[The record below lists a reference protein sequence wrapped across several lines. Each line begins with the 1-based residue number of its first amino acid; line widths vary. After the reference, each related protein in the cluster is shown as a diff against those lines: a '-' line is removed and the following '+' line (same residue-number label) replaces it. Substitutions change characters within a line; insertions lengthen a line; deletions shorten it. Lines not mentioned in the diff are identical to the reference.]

1 MTNEGYRFT
10 IGVNVYQ
17 GSGPPMSNPITEARA
32 LETEGRLAEAVQAYD
47 DILNTTDEPL
57 THALANFRLGSIYRG
72 WRELFTAQRFYAQ
85 AHQLDPS
92 NTDIRDAV
100 AELNLYFSE
109 NRESVADE
117 MSRKNSDQIV
127 SLFRIATGI
136 KLLTMDKPV
145 QAYPLL
151 KSRTKIFPN
160 AAMAK
165 HLLTDIQITEDE
177 RNSAINFL
185 LERDWLANTGALL
198 YTITEKGLY
207 NFYIE
212 LAQLHVANAAWT
224 EAVMCYAQ
232 ASWLCPEQQVPR
244 YHLVICYAEAETWDK
259 AVEIAANLPAEVPE
273 SIGAVAYHTAVARS
287 YHHIYETTADDD
299 AKHRVIAACET
310 VLRLDKKAKA
320 ISKLLDVYQ
329 PKKSWWRR

>member
-1 MTNEGYRFT
+1 
-10 IGVNVYQ
+10 
-17 GSGPPMSNPITEARA
+17 MSHPIDAAQA
-32 LETEGRLAEAVQAYD
+32 LEAEGKLAEAIQAYD
-47 DILNTTDEPL
+47 DILNTTDGTSTL
-57 THALANFRLGSIYRG
+57 ALVNFRLGTIYQE
-72 WRELFTAQRFYAQ
+72 WRELFTAQRFFAQ

-92 NTDIRDAV
+92 NADIRDAIS
-100 AELNLYFSE
+100 ELNQHFSE
-109 NRESVADE
+109 NREAVADE

-136 KLLTMDKPV
+136 KLLTMEKPV

-165 HLLTDIQITEDE
+165 HLLADIQITEDE

-185 LERDWLANTGALL
+185 LERDWLVNTGASL

-224 EAVMCYAQ
+224 EAVMCYEQ
-232 ASWLCPEQQVPR
+232 ADWLDSGQAYPR
-244 YHLVICYAEAETWDK
+244 YQLVICHAKTEAWDA
-259 AVEIAANLPAEVPE
+259 AVEIIAQLPTEVPE
-273 SIGAVAYHTAVARS
+273 GVDPIAYQTAVAQS
-287 YHHIYETTADDD
+287 YHHVYQATQNDE
-299 AKHRVIAACET
+299 AKQKVIEACEI
-310 VLRLDKKAKA
+310 VLNLDKKAKE
-320 ISKLLDVYQ
+320 ISRLLASYSG
-329 PKKSWWRR
+329 KKVWWRR

>member
-1 MTNEGYRFT
+1 
-10 IGVNVYQ
+10 
-17 GSGPPMSNPITEARA
+17 MSNPIAEAQA
-32 LETEGRLAEAVQAYD
+32 LEAEGKLAEAIQTYD
-47 DILNTTDEPL
+47 DILNTTDGTSTL
-57 THALANFRLGSIYRG
+57 ALVNFRLGAIYQG

-92 NTDIRDAV
+92 NADIRDAIT
-100 AELNLYFSE
+100 ELNQHFSE
-109 NRESVADE
+109 NRETVADE

-127 SLFRIATGI
+127 SLFRIATGV

-185 LERDWLANTGALL
+185 LERDWLVNTGALL

-212 LAQLHVANAAWT
+212 LGQLHIANAAWT
-224 EAVMCYAQ
+224 EAVMCYEQ
-232 ASWLCPEQQVPR
+232 AYWLDPGQAHLR
-244 YHLVICYAEAETWDK
+244 YQIVICHTKAEAWDK
-259 AVEIAANLPAEVPE
+259 AVGIIAELSTEEVPE
-273 SIGAVAYHTAVARS
+273 VVDAIAYHTAVAQS
-287 YHHIYETTADDD
+287 YHHVYQITEDEGTKQKVVEACD
-299 AKHRVIAACET
+299 A
-310 VLRLDKKAKA
+310 VLRLDKKAKE
-320 ISKLLDVYQ
+320 ISKLLASYSG
-329 PKKSWWRR
+329 KKAWWRR

>member
-1 MTNEGYRFT
+1 
-10 IGVNVYQ
+10 
-17 GSGPPMSNPITEARA
+17 MSNPITEAQT
-32 LETEGRLAEAVQAYD
+32 LEAEGRLAEAVQAYD
-47 DILNTTDEPL
+47 DILNATDEPL
-57 THALANFRLGSIYRG
+57 TRALAYFRLGAIYRG
-72 WRELFTAQRFYAQ
+72 WRELFTAQRFLAQ

-92 NTDIRDAV
+92 HTDIRDAV

-109 NRESVADE
+109 NRALVADE

-151 KSRTKIFPN
+151 RSRTKIFPN

-185 LERDWLANTGALL
+185 LERDWLANTGASL

-207 NFYIE
+207 NFYTE
-212 LAQLHVANAAWT
+212 LAQLHVANTAWT
-224 EAVMCYAQ
+224 EAVMCYEQ
-232 ASWLCPEQQVPR
+232 ASWLDPAQRVPR
-244 YHLVICYAEAETWDK
+244 YRLVICYAEAEGWEK
-259 AVEIAANLPAEVPE
+259 AVEIAADLPTEVPE
-273 SIGAVAYHTAVARS
+273 GVDAVAYHTAVAQG
-287 YHHIYETTADDD
+287 YHHIYETTEDDH
-299 AKHRVIAACET
+299 AKQRVIEACKA
-310 VLRLDKKAKA
+310 VLRLDKKARA
-320 ISKLLDVYQ
+320 VSKLLASYQ
-329 PKKSWWRR
+329 PKKVWWRR

>member
-1 MTNEGYRFT
+1 
-10 IGVNVYQ
+10 
-17 GSGPPMSNPITEARA
+17 MSNLITEARA
-32 LETEGRLAEAVQAYD
+32 LETEGRLAEAIQAYD

-57 THALANFRLGSIYRG
+57 THALANFRLGTIYRG
-72 WRELFTAQRFYAQ
+72 WRELFTAQRFLAQ
-85 AHQLDPS
+85 AHQFDPS
-92 NTDIRDAV
+92 DTDIRDAV

-151 KSRTKIFPN
+151 QSRTKIFPN

-185 LERDWLANTGALL
+185 LEREWLTNTGASL

-212 LAQLHVANAAWT
+212 LAQLHIANTAWT
-224 EAVMCYAQ
+224 EAVMCYEQ
-232 ASWLCPEQQVPR
+232 ASWLYPEQKIPCYR
-244 YHLVICYAEAETWDK
+244 LVICHVGAEAWDK
-259 AVEIAANLPAEVPE
+259 AVAIAADLPADVPE
-273 SIGAVAYHTAVARS
+273 GVDAVAYHTAVAQG
-287 YHHIYETTADDD
+287 YHHLYETTEDDD
-299 AKHRVIAACET
+299 AKQRVIAACEA
-310 VLRLDKKAKA
+310 VLRLDEKAKA
-320 ISKLLDVYQ
+320 ISKLLASYQ
-329 PKKSWWRR
+329 PKKAWWRR

>member
-1 MTNEGYRFT
+1 
-10 IGVNVYQ
+10 
-17 GSGPPMSNPITEARA
+17 MSNPIAEAQA
-32 LETEGRLAEAVQAYD
+32 LEAEGKLAEAIQTYD
-47 DILNTTDEPL
+47 DILNTTDGTSTL
-57 THALANFRLGSIYRG
+57 ALVNFRLGAIYQG

-92 NTDIRDAV
+92 NADIRDAI
-100 AELNLYFSE
+100 AELNQHFSE
-109 NRESVADE
+109 NREAVADE

-127 SLFRIATGI
+127 SLFRIATGV

-185 LERDWLANTGALL
+185 LERDWLVNTGALL

-212 LAQLHVANAAWT
+212 LGQLHIANAAWT
-224 EAVMCYAQ
+224 EAVMCYEQ
-232 ASWLCPEQQVPR
+232 AYWLDPGQAHLR
-244 YHLVICYAEAETWDK
+244 YQIVICHTKAEAWDK
-259 AVEIAANLPAEVPE
+259 AVGIIAELSTEEVPE
-273 SIGAVAYHTAVARS
+273 VVDAIAYHTAVAQS
-287 YHHIYETTADDD
+287 YHHVYQITEDEGTKQKVVEACD
-299 AKHRVIAACET
+299 A
-310 VLRLDKKAKA
+310 VLRLDKKAKE
-320 ISKLLDVYQ
+320 ISKLLASYSG
-329 PKKSWWRR
+329 KKAWWRR

>member
-1 MTNEGYRFT
+1 
-10 IGVNVYQ
+10 
-17 GSGPPMSNPITEARA
+17 MSNLITEAQA
-32 LETEGRLAEAVQAYD
+32 LEAEDRLAEAVQAYD

-57 THALANFRLGSIYRG
+57 IHALANFRLGTIYRG
-72 WRELFTAQRFYAQ
+72 WRELFTAQRFLAQ

-92 NTDIRDAV
+92 NTDIRDTV

-109 NRESVADE
+109 NRESVTDE

-151 KSRTKIFPN
+151 KSRTKIFLN

-177 RNSAINFL
+177 RNSAIDFL
-185 LERDWLANTGALL
+185 LEREWLANTGVLL

-212 LAQLHVANAAWT
+212 LAQLHVANSDWT
-224 EAVMCYAQ
+224 EAVMCYEQ
-232 ASWLCPEQQVPR
+232 ASWLYPEQKMPCYR
-244 YHLVICYAEAETWDK
+244 LVICHVGAEAWDE
-259 AVEIAANLPAEVPE
+259 AAAIAADLAADVPD
-273 SIGAVAYHTAVARS
+273 GVDAVAYHTAVAQS
-287 YHHIYETTADDD
+287 YHHIYETTEDD
-299 AKHRVIAACET
+299 AAKRSVIEACET
-310 VLRLDKKAKA
+310 VLRLDRKAKS
-320 ISKLLDVYQ
+320 ISKLLASYQ
-329 PKKSWWRR
+329 PKKAWWRR

>member
-1 MTNEGYRFT
+1 M
-10 IGVNVYQ
+10 
-17 GSGPPMSNPITEARA
+17 PHPITDAQA
-32 LETEGRLAEAVQAYD
+32 LEAEGRLAEAIQAYD
-47 DILNTTDEPL
+47 DILNTTDDTVTL
-57 THALANFRLGSIYRG
+57 ALANFRLGAIYQG

-92 NTDIRDAV
+92 NADIRDAI
-100 AELNLYFSE
+100 AELNQHFSE
-109 NRESVADE
+109 NREAVADE

-127 SLFRIATGI
+127 SLFRIATGV

-185 LERDWLANTGALL
+185 LERDWLVNTGALL

-212 LAQLHVANAAWT
+212 LGQLHIANAAWT
-224 EAVMCYAQ
+224 EAVMCYEQ
-232 ASWLCPEQQVPR
+232 AYWLDPGQAHLR
-244 YHLVICYAEAETWDK
+244 YQIVICHMEAEAWDK
-259 AVEIAANLPAEVPE
+259 AVGIIAELSTEEVPE
-273 SIGAVAYHTAVARS
+273 VVDAIAYHTAVAQS
-287 YHHIYETTADDD
+287 YHHVYQITQDDD
-299 AKHRVIAACET
+299 AKQRVVEACDA
-310 VLRLDKKAKA
+310 VLRLDKKAKE
-320 ISKLLDVYQ
+320 ISKLLASYSG
-329 PKKSWWRR
+329 KKAWWRR

>member
-1 MTNEGYRFT
+1 MLHPIADAETLEAEGK
-10 IGVNVYQ
+10 
-17 GSGPPMSNPITEARA
+17 
-32 LETEGRLAEAVQAYD
+32 LAEAIQVYD
-47 DILNTTDEPL
+47 DLLNTTDGTSTL
-57 THALANFRLGSIYRG
+57 ALVNFRLGAIYQE
-72 WRELFTAQRFYAQ
+72 WRELFTAQRFFAQ

-92 NTDIRDAV
+92 NADIRDAI
-100 AELNLYFSE
+100 AELNQHFSE
-109 NRESVADE
+109 NREAVADE

-136 KLLTMDKPV
+136 KLLTMEKPV

-160 AAMAK
+160 AAIAK

-185 LERDWLANTGALL
+185 LERDWLVNTGASL

-224 EAVMCYAQ
+224 EAVMCYEQ
-232 ASWLCPEQQVPR
+232 AYWLDAGQAYPR
-244 YHLVICYAEAETWDK
+244 YQLVICHAEAEAWDA
-259 AVEIAANLPAEVPE
+259 AVEIIAHLPADVPDGVDP
-273 SIGAVAYHTAVARS
+273 IAYHTAVAQS
-287 YHHIYETTADDD
+287 YHHVYQTTQDEA
-299 AKHRVIAACET
+299 AKQSVLEACET
-310 VLRLDKKAKA
+310 VLRLDKKAKE
-320 ISKLLDVYQ
+320 ISKLLASYSG
-329 PKKSWWRR
+329 KKAWWRR

>member
-1 MTNEGYRFT
+1 
-10 IGVNVYQ
+10 
-17 GSGPPMSNPITEARA
+17 MSNPITQARA
-32 LETEGRLAEAVQAYD
+32 LEAEDRLAEAVQAYD
-47 DILNTTDEPL
+47 DILNTTDAAS
-57 THALANFRLGSIYRG
+57 TQALAYFRLGAIYRG
-72 WRELFTAQRFYAQ
+72 WRELFTAQRFFAQ

-151 KSRTKIFPN
+151 RSRTKIFPN

-185 LERDWLANTGALL
+185 LERDWLANTGASL

-212 LAQLHVANAAWT
+212 LAQLHAANAAWT
-224 EAVMCYAQ
+224 KAVMCYEQ
-232 ASWLCPEQQVPR
+232 ASWLDPAQKVPR
-244 YHLVICYAEAETWDK
+244 YWLVICHTETAAWDT
-259 AVEIAANLPAEVPE
+259 AIEIAADLPTEVSE
-273 SIGAVAYHTAVARS
+273 GVDAVAYHTAVAQS
-287 YHHIYETTADDD
+287 YHRIYETTEDDD
-299 AKHRVIAACET
+299 AKQRVIAACET

-320 ISKLLDVYQ
+320 ISKLLALYQ
-329 PKKSWWRR
+329 PKKAWWRK